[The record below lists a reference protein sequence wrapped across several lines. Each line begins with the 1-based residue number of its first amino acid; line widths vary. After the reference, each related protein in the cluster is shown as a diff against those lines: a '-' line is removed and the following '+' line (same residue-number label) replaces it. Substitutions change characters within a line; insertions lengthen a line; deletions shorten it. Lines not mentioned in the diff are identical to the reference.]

1 MTVYPEETASCFFTR
16 YFSVMIAIME
26 VDAMET
32 RNVILE
38 LRTKKGLSQDELAEK
53 VMVTR
58 QAVSRWENGET
69 VPNTETLKLLSK
81 EFDVSI
87 NTLLGAP
94 RQLICQCCGMP
105 LEDDGMISHNSDGTL
120 NEDYCKWCYADGT
133 YTYSDMD
140 DLIDVCVKHMVN
152 EKFTEE
158 QARLYMKELLPKL
171 DYWKRYEELSDN
183 GQFEAFKKQLLTEI
197 NDLHIEG
204 LPKVEKL
211 NALVG
216 KYVNLEY
223 PLPNGRNVKF
233 LDDETTY
240 LGNQLESEFGG
251 DRCFGVLANMDFIM
265 ICTYEAGGAN
275 PELVLY
281 KKR

>member
-1 MTVYPEETASCFFTR
+1 
-16 YFSVMIAIME
+16 ME
-26 VDAMET
+26 PK
-32 RNVILE
+32 NIILK
-38 LRTKKGLSQDELAEK
+38 LRTGKGMSQDELAEK
-53 VMVTR
+53 IMVTR

-87 NTLLGAP
+87 NTLLGEP
-94 RQLICQCCGMP
+94 RKLICQCCGMP
-105 LEDDGMISHNSDGTL
+105 LEDDAILSHNSDGTF

-140 DLIDVCVKHMVN
+140 ELIDVCAKHMVN
-152 EKFTEE
+152 ENCSEA
-158 QARLYMKELLPKL
+158 QARSYMKELLPKL
-171 DYWKRYEELSDN
+171 DYWKRYDELSDK
-183 GQFEAFKKQLLTEI
+183 GQFDEFKRKLMQEI

-223 PLPNGRNVKF
+223 RLPNGTMVKF
-233 LDDETTY
+233 LDDEKTY
-240 LGNQLESEFGG
+240 LGNQLEPEFGG
-251 DRCFGVLANMDFIM
+251 DRCFGVIASMDFILVA
-265 ICTYEAGGAN
+265 TYEAGGKN
-275 PELVLY
+275 PELVVY